1 MALDVLIVDDSAT
14 TRALVRVV
22 LEASKVIEVIGEA
35 KDGREGVDLA
45 TSLRPDVI
53 TMDVNMPVMNG
64 YEATLEIMGTNPTP
78 IVVLTSLRR
87 DDLIHEGLDILL
99 AGALDIVEKPSAIG
113 ERDYRVVGEELVGKI
128 KAVAGIRLTA

>member
-1 MALDVLIVDDSAT
+1 MIRVLIVDDSAT

-22 LEASKVIEVIGEA
+22 LEASREIEVVGEA
-35 KDGREGVDLA
+35 VNGREGVDLA
-45 TSLRPDVI
+45 AELRPDVI

-64 YEATLEIMGTNPTP
+64 YDATLEIMTTCPTP

-99 AGALDIVEKPSAIG
+99 AGALDIVEKPSALA

-128 KAVAGIRLTA
+128 RAVADVRLTA

>member
-1 MALDVLIVDDSAT
+1 MIRVLIVDDSAT

>member
-1 MALDVLIVDDSAT
+1 VIRVLIVDDSAT

>member
-1 MALDVLIVDDSAT
+1 VIRVLIVDDSAT

-22 LEASKVIEVIGEA
+22 LEASQEIEVIGEA
-35 KDGREGVDLA
+35 VDGSEAVDQAAL
-45 TSLRPDVI
+45 LRPDVI

-64 YEATLEIMGTNPTP
+64 YDATLEIMRTNPTP

-99 AGALDIVEKPSAIG
+99 AGALDIVEKPSALA
-113 ERDYRVVGEELVGKI
+113 ERDYRVVGEELVAKI